1 MMKRITSIMIAM
13 VMIITCFVPSMAHA
27 NDSDIKFTYDN
38 DTKTLKFSGT
48 GVITVNVG
56 EGAYKDKYFNTAEH
70 IVIEDG
76 ITGIGDHVFWGF
88 GRVKTVEFPKEMQT
102 LGSNAFAACYKLKEI
117 HLPDGI
123 VSYGS
128 DIFGSCVNLE
138 TVYFGRTNPDDVVSY
153 CLGNMFGS
161 CLKLKNIYVPK
172 SNSVFSAK
180 DGVLFA
186 ETNLLCYPPMKTETE
201 YVIPEGTTH
210 IATNAFYCNKYLET
224 VSLPDT
230 VTSIAYSFNVCESL
244 TSLTIPSSV
253 TWFPDGNVIGSCHKL
268 EYIKND
274 SNVDLEVGSYNYDPA
289 GLAFW
294 VDRESGKYVNS
305 IANGTVDKV
314 ILGDSQNNGSIIE
327 VNGVTYKLTEDA
339 KRLTLNQMNNGVAR
353 ADVKA
358 VKFADEYS
366 ISPKV
371 KHNGWYYNVIN
382 PKASPVAQIVTA
394 TVNYTGARLIN
405 SDYDSIYMSWKKVS
419 ALGPKV
425 SYKVEYKKQGGKWTV
440 LKKAATANNCTL
452 KDLADGAKYFIR
464 VTPHLTVNGKT
475 YYGKA
480 KVSTG
485 IYTLKKLNKPNV
497 TKAGSGKVKVTWN
510 NINGETGYEIYKSA
524 KMNKNFKFAKR
535 VTSTTAKSTTLK
547 VDAKKKYYYKVRAYK
562 KININGGSYKVYGPW
577 SSVKGYKLK

>member
-1 MMKRITSIMIAM
+1 MMKRITSIIIIMAM
-13 VMIITCFVPSMAHA
+13 MVTCFVPSMAHA
-27 NDSDIKFTYDN
+27 SDNDIKYTYDS
-38 DTKTLKFSGT
+38 DTKTLIFSGT
-48 GVITVNVG
+48 GIIAET
-56 EGAYKDKYFNTAEH
+56 EDEMKYKDKYFNTAEH
-70 IVIEDG
+70 IVIKDG
-76 ITGIGDHVFWGF
+76 ITGIGYGAFWGF
-88 GRVKTVEFPKEMQT
+88 GKVKTVEFPEEMQS
-102 LGSNAFAACYKLKEI
+102 LGSNAFASCHKLQEI

-123 VSYGS
+123 VDYGS
-128 DIFGSCVNLE
+128 DIFTDCINLE
-138 TVYFGRTNPDDVVSY
+138 TIYFGKSPKTMEVSY
-153 CLGNMFGS
+153 SMTNIFQNCQ
-161 CLKLKNIYVPK
+161 KLKNIYVPK
-172 SNSVFSAK
+172 GNTVFNVK

-186 ETNLLCYPPMKTETE
+186 GTTLLCYPQTKEDKQYE
-201 YVIPEGTTH
+201 IPEGTTSIGYH
-210 IATNAFYCNKYLET
+210 AFYINKYLEKVDIPNT
-224 VSLPDT
+224 IMEISC
-230 VTSIAYSFNVCESL
+230 SFCLCSSL
-244 TSLTIPSSV
+244 TSLTIPASLEWSFGEEVISS
-253 TWFPDGNVIGSCHKL
+253 CYKL
-268 EYIKND
+268 KYIKND
-274 SNVDLEVGSYNYDPA
+274 SNVKLKVGSYYYDPA
-289 GLAFW
+289 GLEFW
-294 VDRESGKYVNS
+294 VDRETGKYINS
-305 IANGTVDKV
+305 IANGTADRV
-314 ILGDSQNNGSIIE
+314 ILGDHKNKGDTIK
-327 VNGVTYKLTEDA
+327 VDGVTYKLTEDA
-339 KRLTLNQMNNGVAR
+339 KYLTTDQMNNGVAR

-371 KHNGWYYNVIN
+371 KHKGWYYNVIN
-382 PKASPVAQIVTA
+382 PNASPVSQIVTA

-425 SYKVEYKKQGGKWTV
+425 SYKVESKKQGGKWTV
-440 LKKAATANNCTL
+440 VNKTATVNSCTL

-464 VTPHLTVNGKT
+464 VTPHITVNGKT

-524 KMNKNFKFAKR
+524 KMNKNFKLAKR